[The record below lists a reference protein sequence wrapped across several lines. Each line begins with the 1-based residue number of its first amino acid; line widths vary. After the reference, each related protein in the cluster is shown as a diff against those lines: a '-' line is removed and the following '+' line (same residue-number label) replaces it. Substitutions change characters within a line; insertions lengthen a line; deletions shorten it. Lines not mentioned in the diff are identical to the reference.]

1 MASPLADEA
10 PAVGSGRAVS
20 GRQLAALFLYSLVN
34 WIVGNGLLPLLP
46 KFATGLG
53 ASPPMIGLYLGV
65 SYAAIAIGTA
75 LAGWLSD
82 RFGRRKPLMIALG
95 FLMAPLLAATSQIT
109 AFWQLVGL
117 TIAAWFLAGMSVTFA
132 SILAGLSAGP
142 AERGRV
148 LGFVVMAAPVGSI
161 IGGLGV
167 GWLADALGF
176 SGMFLVL
183 GLVLLGLPV
192 FGSFVEE
199 VPAAPRGAG
208 TPAVSASSVWTAA
221 FLILLTAG
229 VTASVG
235 SFISA
240 LGRTLAMQASF
251 SNADI
256 TSTVAVSGIATLPFP
271 FLLGSLSDRTGRL
284 RILALCYAAG
294 AAGLVV
300 YAGATALWQFWV
312 AAGLVAFISYV
323 STGVGS
329 ALVVDLVDR
338 PAVGRGLALFNM
350 TGWMGGVLGFA
361 AGGYLFASLGY
372 PNGFLVGAGLL
383 VLTLL
388 LLLPLRLAI
397 RNGPRGGGPTRPVP
411 APARKE

>member
-1 MASPLADEA
+1 MASSLADA
-10 PAVGSGRAVS
+10 AAGGAGRAIS

-46 KFATGLG
+46 KYATGLG

-65 SYAAIAIGTA
+65 SYASIAIGTA
-75 LAGWLSD
+75 FAGWLSD

-95 FLMAPLLAATSQIT
+95 FLTAPLLAATSQVT

-117 TIAAWFLAGMSVTFA
+117 TITAWFLAGMAVTFA

-142 AERGRV
+142 DERGRV

-167 GWLADALGF
+167 GWLADAFGF
-176 SGMFLVL
+176 GTMFIVL
-183 GLVLLGLPV
+183 GLVLLGLPA
-192 FGSFVEE
+192 FGSLVEDA
-199 VPAAPRGAG
+199 PAPPRDAG
-208 TPAVSASSVWTAA
+208 SPRASAASVWTAA
-221 FLILLTAG
+221 FLILLAAG

-240 LGRTLAMQASF
+240 LGRTFVMQATF

-256 TSTVAVSGIATLPFP
+256 TSTVAVSGIVTLPFP

-294 AAGLVV
+294 ATGLVV
-300 YAGATALWQFWV
+300 YATATALWQFWV

-350 TGWMGGVLGFA
+350 TGWMGGVIGFA
-361 AGGYLFASLGY
+361 AGGYLFASLGFSS
-372 PNGFLVGAGLL
+372 GFLVGAGLL
-383 VLTLL
+383 LLTLF
-388 LLLPLRLAI
+388 LLLPLGLAI
-397 RNGPRGGGPTRPVP
+397 RNGPRRGAPVHP
-411 APARKE
+411 AAASVRKE

>member
-1 MASPLADEA
+1 MASSLADTA
-10 PAVGSGRAVS
+10 AGSAGRAIS

-46 KFATGLG
+46 KFATELG
-53 ASPPMIGLYLGV
+53 ASPPVIGLYLGV
-65 SYAAIAIGTA
+65 SYASIAIGTA
-75 LAGWLSD
+75 FAGWLSD
-82 RFGRRKPLMIALG
+82 RFGRRRPLMIALG
-95 FLMAPLLAATSQIT
+95 FLTAPLLAATSQVT

-117 TIAAWFLAGMSVTFA
+117 TITAWFLAGMAVTFA

-142 AERGRV
+142 EERGRV

-167 GWLADALGF
+167 GWLADAFGF
-176 SGMFLVL
+176 GTMFIVL
-183 GLVLLGLPV
+183 GLVLLGLPA
-192 FGSFVEE
+192 FGSLVED
-199 VPAAPRGAG
+199 VPAPPRGSG
-208 TPAVSASSVWTAA
+208 SPSASAASVWTAA
-221 FLILLTAG
+221 FLILLAAG

-240 LGRTLAMQASF
+240 LGRTFVMQGTF
-251 SNADI
+251 TNADI
-256 TSTVAVSGIATLPFP
+256 TSTVAVSGIVTLPFP

-294 AAGLVV
+294 ATGLVI
-300 YAGATALWQFWV
+300 YAAATALWQFWV

-338 PAVGRGLALFNM
+338 PAVGRGLALFNV
-350 TGWMGGVLGFA
+350 TGWMGGVIGFA
-361 AGGYLFASLGY
+361 AGGYLFASLGFSS
-372 PNGFLVGAGLL
+372 GFLVGAGLL
-383 VLTLL
+383 LLTLL
-388 LLLPLRLAI
+388 LLLPLGFAI
-397 RNGPRGGGPTRPVP
+397 RNGPRRG
-411 APARKE
+411 APARPGAASARKE